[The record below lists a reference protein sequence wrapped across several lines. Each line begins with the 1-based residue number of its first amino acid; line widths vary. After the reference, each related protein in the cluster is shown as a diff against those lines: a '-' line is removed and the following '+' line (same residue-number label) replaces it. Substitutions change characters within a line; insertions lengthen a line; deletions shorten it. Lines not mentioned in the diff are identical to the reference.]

1 MSYTD
6 HFKLKECIQNPGN
19 YFKKVEET
27 NFDFIHHECRGNP
40 LHKDE
45 KHYFTINSTNFK
57 NAFRNQKRK
66 KLWVQR
72 DLINILKVC
81 NCCYF

>member
-6 HFKLKECIQNPGN
+6 DFKLKECIQNPGN
-19 YFKKVEET
+19 YFKKVEVT

-45 KHYFTINSTNFK
+45 KQLT
-57 NAFRNQKRK
+57 
-66 KLWVQR
+66 V
-72 DLINILKVC
+72 LI
-81 NCCYF
+81 

>member
-19 YFKKVEET
+19 YFKKVEVT

-45 KHYFTINSTNFK
+45 KQLTVLISKMLSEIKKGK
-57 NAFRNQKRK
+57 NYGCKGTLFIKFVIVVIFNV
-66 KLWVQR
+66 L
-72 DLINILKVC
+72 
-81 NCCYF
+81 